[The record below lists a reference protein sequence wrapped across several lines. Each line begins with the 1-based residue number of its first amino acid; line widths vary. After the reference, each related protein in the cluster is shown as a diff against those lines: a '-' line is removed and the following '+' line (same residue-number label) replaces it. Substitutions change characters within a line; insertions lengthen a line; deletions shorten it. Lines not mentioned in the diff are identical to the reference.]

1 MQFFVDFSSFTGKI
15 NKEFF
20 SDVTARKQLFR
31 IQVKSLY
38 PSPSSISLYYNRPFE
53 QYYAQINVKSVLR
66 HLRSYLDNDRNFTS
80 SMNETSWCLIS
91 NVGLNFT
98 IDSWRRGELLWEQG
112 QKQSCPSL
120 SICNSFGR
128 GLCLDR
134 SGFHIGR
141 FPMFRSSL
149 CCFVD
154 NRTRLSVCVRA
165 LLSLRVS

>member
-1 MQFFVDFSSFTGKI
+1 MFNIERWT
-15 NKEFF
+15 EF
-20 SDVTARKQLFR
+20 
-31 IQVKSLY
+31 Y
-38 PSPSSISLYYNRPFE
+38 
-53 QYYAQINVKSVLR
+53 
-66 HLRSYLDNDRNFTS
+66 DRFMEEGGIIMGTR
-80 SMNETSWCLIS
+80 T
-91 NVGLNFT
+91 
-98 IDSWRRGELLWEQG
+98 
-112 QKQSCPSL
+112 KSCPSL

-165 LLSLRVS
+165 LLSLRVFRNVNPLVIGRV